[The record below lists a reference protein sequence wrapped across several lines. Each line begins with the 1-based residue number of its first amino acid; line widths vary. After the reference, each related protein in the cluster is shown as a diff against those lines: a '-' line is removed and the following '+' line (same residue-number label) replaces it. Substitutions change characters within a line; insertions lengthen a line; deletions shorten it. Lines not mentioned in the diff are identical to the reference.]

1 MLGNSAVKAVQSA
14 TFIARSASK
23 IYGKCDSVGTLLRRS
38 KAPSVIPPTLSQQ
51 PSTQQSQHFK
61 ILFPTTGSYVSIS
74 SSSTITTTNALN
86 QIFLQ
91 IYQVLG
97 SIPLP
102 FIHNANTIRIGPT
115 TKMQP
120 NSVVTL
126 NNVEIYGL
134 DPTCYFAVTENKF
147 RSTSL
152 PGQLDRHDLPERAHD
167 EIYECMNRN
176 ARRGKRA
183 NKGKRACSRQ
193 LRRKR
198 RRRFGNHR
206 R

>member
-14 TFIARSASK
+14 TSIARSASK

-38 KAPSVIPPTLSQQ
+38 KAPSVM

-61 ILFPTTGSYVSIS
+61 ILFPTTGSYVSSSSS
-74 SSSTITTTNALN
+74 SSSTSTTTIGLN

-91 IYQVLG
+91 RYQALG

-115 TKMQP
+115 AKMQP

-126 NNVEIYGL
+126 NNVERYGL

>member
-1 MLGNSAVKAVQSA
+1 
-14 TFIARSASK
+14 
-23 IYGKCDSVGTLLRRS
+23 
-38 KAPSVIPPTLSQQ
+38 
-51 PSTQQSQHFK
+51 
-61 ILFPTTGSYVSIS
+61 
-74 SSSTITTTNALN
+74 
-86 QIFLQ
+86 
-91 IYQVLG
+91 
-97 SIPLP
+97 
-102 FIHNANTIRIGPT
+102 
-115 TKMQP
+115 MQP

-126 NNVEIYGL
+126 NNVEIDGL